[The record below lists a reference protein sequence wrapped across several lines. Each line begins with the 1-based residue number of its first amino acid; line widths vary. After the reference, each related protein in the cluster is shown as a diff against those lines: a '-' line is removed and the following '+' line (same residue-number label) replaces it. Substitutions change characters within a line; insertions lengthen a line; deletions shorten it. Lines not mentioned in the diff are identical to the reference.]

1 MEKKK
6 VAAIVLAA
14 AVTVCSAVPAFAGGK
29 VGDIYSDTTQ
39 DLQRQYGESYV
50 FRVNGLF
57 EGDTYTV
64 GNGKVLATFTQE
76 SATTDLGFEKGQP
89 NPNVFTYLYGF
100 RCVGE
105 GETGVYITHHG
116 KTMRLF
122 KVKVE
127 AGSRLKAATA
137 HAQKVIQWT
146 VEHPDPVPEKWD
158 KTTVIDEVVPMC
170 DFAGTENSCLFL
182 LKTNGKKDGYI
193 METARAGTVSAE
205 SYCLTGRGVVNV
217 MMQQRF
223 HREITAADKVVNA
236 GAFNFILPKDGGFID
251 LETGKKLTGTAAQ
264 LQEKYEKWMAGI
276 DPILRSQTFSYYS
289 QQTDTHSNKI
299 K

>member
-39 DLQRQYGESYV
+39 DLQRQYGESYI
-50 FRVNGLF
+50 FKASGLADD
-57 EGDTYTV
+57 DTYTV
-64 GNGKVLATFTQE
+64 GNGKVLQTFTKE
-76 SATTDLGFEKGQP
+76 AISTDLARADGKKMDQ
-89 NPNVFTYLYGF
+89 TTAWYGF

-170 DFAGTENSCLFL
+170 DFAGTENSYLFL

-193 METARAGTVSAE
+193 METARAGAVSAE

>member
-6 VAAIVLAA
+6 VAAIVLAV

-39 DLQRQYGESYV
+39 DLQRQYGESYI
-50 FRVNGLF
+50 FKASGLADD
-57 EGDTYTV
+57 DTYTV
-64 GNGKVLATFTQE
+64 GNGKVLQTFTKE
-76 SATTDLGFEKGQP
+76 AISTDLARADGKKMDQ
-89 NPNVFTYLYGF
+89 TTAWYGF

-170 DFAGTENSCLFL
+170 DFAGTENSYLFL

-193 METARAGTVSAE
+193 METARAGAVSAE

>member
-39 DLQRQYGESYV
+39 DLKRQYGESYI
-50 FRVNGLF
+50 FKASGLADD
-57 EGDTYTV
+57 DTYTV
-64 GNGKVLATFTQE
+64 GNGKVLQTFTKEAVSTALARADGKKMDQ
-76 SATTDLGFEKGQP
+76 TTAW
-89 NPNVFTYLYGF
+89 YGF

-170 DFAGTENSCLFL
+170 DFAGTENSYLFL

-276 DPILRSQTFSYYS
+276 DPILQSQTFSYYS

>member
-6 VAAIVLAA
+6 VAAIVLAV

-39 DLQRQYGESYV
+39 DLQRQYGESYI
-50 FRVNGLF
+50 FKASGLADD
-57 EGDTYTV
+57 DTYTV
-64 GNGKVLATFTQE
+64 GNGKVLQTFTKE
-76 SATTDLGFEKGQP
+76 AVSTALASADGKKMDQTTAW
-89 NPNVFTYLYGF
+89 YGF

-170 DFAGTENSCLFL
+170 DFAETENSYLFL